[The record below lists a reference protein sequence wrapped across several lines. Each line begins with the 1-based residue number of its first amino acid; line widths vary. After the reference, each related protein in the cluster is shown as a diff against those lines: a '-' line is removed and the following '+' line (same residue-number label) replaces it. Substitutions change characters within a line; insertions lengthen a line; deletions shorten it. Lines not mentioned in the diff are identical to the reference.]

1 MIVVVT
7 ENAPA
12 RLRGRLS
19 LWLSE
24 VRAGTFVGAYGK
36 RQRERIWQDVTAM
49 IGKGSA
55 VMAWSTTTTESGFDF
70 LVTGDDRRTP
80 VRVDGFALVHFAAQR
95 EEEPA

>member
-19 LWLSE
+19 LWLAE

-55 VMAWSTTTTESGFDF
+55 VMAWSTTATESGFDF

-95 EEEPA
+95 ETEPV